1 MYVGYRYFD
10 KVDISPLFAFG
21 HGLSYTT
28 FKLSDIQLER
38 HLETEVVVRSKLS
51 NTGSRPG
58 AEVVQVYIAPVS
70 PPIRRPTKELKEF
83 KKMYLEPG
91 QETVVRLTLDPI
103 RSTSFWDEHSSRW
116 CSHAGQYKFWSEQ
129 VVQENFLRRFLRFPR
144 PAIGL
149 DCK

>member
-10 KVDISPLFAFG
+10 KIDVSPLFAFG

-28 FKLSDIQLER
+28 FKLLDIQLER
-38 HLETEVVVRSKLS
+38 NSDTEIVVRSKLL

-58 AEVVQVYIAPVS
+58 AEVVQVYIAPLS

-83 KKMYLEPG
+83 KKLYLEPG
-91 QETVVRLTLDPI
+91 QETVVELTLDPI

-116 CSHAGQYKFWSEQ
+116 CSHAGKYKILVGTSSTGEFLEASFEVPMTRYWS
-129 VVQENFLRRFLRFPR
+129 
-144 PAIGL
+144 GL
-149 DCK
+149 